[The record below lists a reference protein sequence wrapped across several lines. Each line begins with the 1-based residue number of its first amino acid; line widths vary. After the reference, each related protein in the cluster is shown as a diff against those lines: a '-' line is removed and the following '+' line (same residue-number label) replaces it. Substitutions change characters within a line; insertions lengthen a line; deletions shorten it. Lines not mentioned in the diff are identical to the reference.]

1 MVSATPAERIHI
13 AIIAERLNAGS
24 SLECSGQWAD
34 EIERQDAQGI
44 TAEIVVRL
52 QTQWLVAEAK

>member
-1 MVSATPAERIHI
+1 MVGATPAERIHI

-24 SLECSGQWAD
+24 SLECAG